1 MTGHIDSHRIF
12 VYGTLRKDSGHDMYR
27 VLARSS
33 IFVGDATVNGDLY
46 NLDTYPGLVLSSDA
60 HSIVYGEVY
69 ELKPELAA
77 RVLAILD
84 DYEGCGASDPIP
96 HEYRRK
102 LVRVRFLSGE
112 ATEAWAY
119 LLNRDPTG
127 LERIPG
133 GNYLAWRSKRGKETV
148 PVA

>member
-1 MTGHIDSHRIF
+1 MIRM
-12 VYGTLRKDSGHDMYR
+12 GT
-27 VLARSS
+27 A
-33 IFVGDATVNGDLY
+33 IY

-96 HEYRRK
+96 HEYRVLPVGVLDGIRK
-102 LVRVRFLSGE
+102 IIVELITGKWVASFPHVHPLSPRVAAHR
-112 ATEAWAY
+112 
-119 LLNRDPTG
+119 
-127 LERIPG
+127 
-133 GNYLAWRSKRGKETV
+133 
-148 PVA
+148 